1 MDLRLS
7 TLKTYLKP
15 QNKDLNIRNMNL
27 RTN

>member
-7 TLKTYLKP
+7 TLKTYLKL
-15 QNKDLNIRNMNL
+15 QNKDLNIENMNL